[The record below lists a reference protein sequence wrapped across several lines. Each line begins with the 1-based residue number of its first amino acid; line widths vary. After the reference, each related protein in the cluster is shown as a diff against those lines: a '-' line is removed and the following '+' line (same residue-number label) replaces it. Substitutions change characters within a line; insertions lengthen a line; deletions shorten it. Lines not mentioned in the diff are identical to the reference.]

1 MASYN
6 KVILM
11 GNLTRDPQLTY
22 TSSNTAVCKF
32 GLAVNRKWRDRN
44 TGETK
49 DETCFVDCTCFGR
62 GGEVINQYM
71 SKGKPIHV
79 DGRLNFSQWE
89 GQDGTKRSKLDVV
102 VENFQFVGGGGG
114 GGDRPG
120 GTPQQA
126 GASQSGY
133 GNQGGYSQGGDY
145 GPPDDDNVPF

>member
-32 GLAVNRKWRDRN
+32 GLAVNRRWRDRN
-44 TGETK
+44 TGENK

-71 SKGKPIHV
+71 SKGKPIHL

-89 GQDGTKRSKLDVV
+89 GQDGSKRSKLEVV
-102 VENFQFVGGGGG
+102 VENFQFVGGGGERQG
-114 GGDRPG
+114 GA
-120 GTPQQA
+120 PQQA
-126 GASQSGY
+126 GASQGGY
-133 GNQGGYSQGGDY
+133 GNQGGGYS